1 MAAEHRNVKARAVE
15 RSINR
20 PVPSDWQRLITRSI
34 EWRSMVAVL
43 LSTQRIELKLERA
56 LKYDLFLLNSKHY
69 PAVAALAARY
79 LPIPAT
85 SVLSERQFSAAGR
98 LITKLRSRLEPDRV
112 DNILFLYKNL

>member
-43 LSTQRIELKLERA
+43 LSTQRIELKQQYGQYSVSVQELV
-56 LKYDLFLLNSKHY
+56 NSDIILHD
-69 PAVAALAARY
+69 
-79 LPIPAT
+79 
-85 SVLSERQFSAAGR
+85 SA
-98 LITKLRSRLEPDRV
+98 
-112 DNILFLYKNL
+112 